1 MRTTIDRC
9 ITLTMVAAFVVL
21 PISVATGHE
30 VAEPLCEQ

>member
-1 MRTTIDRC
+1 MVARTLSI
-9 ITLTMVAAFVVL
+9 VAAFVVL